1 MKHILIEQNQKPH
14 AKAQRRKVKEKTSH
28 CKRSHFPHP
37 DLKALCI
44 ALKFKYYARLAHG
57 IAKQSPSSITEP
69 APISTLR
76 LLRASAP
83 LRALFHP
90 FAKITILCLL
100 AFPSFVFSRVLTY
113 ENAINIALNQ
123 SYTIKSFE
131 QRKLAMESSYQF
143 RKAEFKPRL
152 DAGLYAP
159 AWNEIVTPIQQVDG
173 LPVYNSV
180 GSIKYSGDM
189 AFTYMLPTGGNLALS
204 AELYRDNLSTTLAT
218 QNYRLLTTN
227 KAYTRLAVSFNQP
240 VFTANEKKENLQ
252 QAKYYFERFSNQ
264 FTRGQMDIIYEV
276 TQGFYNLYRATR
288 EVEIAEEKL
297 ENAEEAARIARIKAE
312 NGRIPEVDVLI
323 TQVDLARSQA
333 NVSESRNSFE
343 REKDSFKHLIGLD
356 LDEEIQIVTDLLYDT
371 FYIDLDTAI
380 EAALA
385 NRLELEEAELN
396 IELQKIE
403 IKRAK
408 RYSELKGN
416 ISAYYDVTG
425 VSTINGGDSRELF
438 QSSFDN
444 FIDRRPNRGVTFS
457 ISYPIFDW
465 GRGAALEQHAA
476 AYMRDYELELEDT
489 RKLITRQVRDVVRSV
504 EEAKKRLR
512 IHEQNQQV
520 AQMTYEIS
528 RKRFENGDINS
539 QELALEQ
546 ERLADS
552 QLSYLDAFITYQLQ
566 VADLKRK
573 TLWDFEGKRSY
584 LQEIR
589 D

>member
-1 MKHILIEQNQKPH
+1 MPIL
-14 AKAQRRKVKEKTSH
+14 
-28 CKRSHFPHP
+28 
-37 DLKALCI
+37 
-44 ALKFKYYARLAHG
+44 
-57 IAKQSPSSITEP
+57 
-69 APISTLR
+69 
-76 LLRASAP
+76 
-83 LRALFHP
+83 
-90 FAKITILCLL
+90 
-100 AFPSFVFSRVLTY
+100 VFSRVLTY
-113 ENAINIALNQ
+113 SDAINIALNQ

-131 QRKLAMESSYQF
+131 QNKLAMESAYQY

-152 DAGLYAP
+152 DAGIYTP

-173 LPVYNSV
+173 LPVYNSI

-189 AFTYMLPTGGNLALS
+189 AFTYMLPTGGNFALS

-218 QNYRLLTTN
+218 QNYRTLATN
-227 KAYTRLAVSFNQP
+227 KAYTRLAFSFNQP
-240 VFTANEKKENLQ
+240 VFTANEKKENLDE
-252 QAKYYFERFSNQ
+252 AKYYFDRFSNQ
-264 FTRGQMDIIYEV
+264 FKRGQMDIIYEV
-276 TQGFYNLYRATR
+276 TQGFYQLYRATR

-297 ENAEEAARIARIKAE
+297 KNAEEAARIARIKAE

-333 NVSESRNSFE
+333 IVSESRNAFE
-343 REKDSFKHLIGLD
+343 REKDSFKHLVGLS
-356 LDEEIQIVTDLLYDT
+356 LDEDIQIVTDLKYDT
-371 FYIDLDTAI
+371 FVVNLDRAI
-380 EAALA
+380 ESALA
-385 NRLELEEAELN
+385 HRLELDEAELN

-403 IKRAK
+403 VKRAK
-408 RYSELKGN
+408 RFSELKGN

-425 VSTINGGDSRELF
+425 VSTIPSGDSRELF

-444 FIDRRPNRGVTFS
+444 FVDRRPNRGVTFS

-465 GRGAALEQHAA
+465 GRGAALEQRAQ

-489 RKLITRQVRDVVRSV
+489 KKLIIRQVRDVVRSL
-504 EEAKKRLR
+504 EEAKKRLK

-539 QELALEQ
+539 QQLALEQ

-584 LQEIR
+584 LQEIAGA
-589 D
+589 DQTQ